1 MKVTLF
7 RSSSIILLVLISFV
21 AISQREIHIGISY
34 NYGAA
39 FNFHNTNKKPWPPGD
54 VSVPSLFFHLDAGKN
69 KLGIR
74 ASLGLRR
81 EDIRYHILDRFYL
94 KQTNSGIELKLQCLL
109 PITDKSTI
117 ALGFAP
123 RLLFRSY
130 YETEYKNE
138 LNNTFYGQST
148 FIPEDY
154 NGLNKINSSLAF
166 SWYYDF
172 AKRWQASFHL
182 DYDVLNIHRD
192 DIGTAF
198 LFDESAKYE
207 ERYINARLTSLALG
221 LAFLIK

>member
-1 MKVTLF
+1 MKSALF
-7 RSSSIILLVLISFV
+7 RIASIVILSVIAV
-21 AISQREIHIGISY
+21 DVRSQREIHLGIAY

-138 LNNTFYGQST
+138 LNNTFYGQTT
-148 FIPEDY
+148 FVPEEY

-172 AKRWQASFHL
+172 AKRWQASLHL

-192 DIGTAF
+192 DISTAF
-198 LFDESAKYE
+198 LFDESANYE
-207 ERYINARLTSLALG
+207 ERYINARLTSIALG
-221 LAFLIK
+221 LSFLIK